1 MKFDFRLFLLYTII
15 SYMLSLFNFSVR
27 NAFRK
32 KGVSIL
38 AVLGVALG
46 CALMTFLLSLSQGM
60 NQRIEKTFT
69 EVAGTIV
76 VGSEDSILGGQITT
90 TKTPLPASYVEQIE
104 KLNYVN
110 SVSPR
115 VNALIPP
122 TAIKTPSP
130 IGIPLTGIDPTKE
143 KDGPKDHIIE
153 GRNFKDENEII
164 IGKSIKQ
171 DLEFFETKLNVGD
184 KITIPQI
191 DPKTGQLLGQT
202 ELTIVG
208 LFETGNITDDA
219 GIFGSI
225 DLARKLS
232 QLPEDKVNTIIVKA
246 DSINNVDL
254 LAKEIEEEFKD
265 ADPGVKLLV
274 SKDLLGE
281 AEKTLDILNNFLLAI
296 AIVSALAGGV
306 SILIVMLISVI
317 ERRKEFGILKAV
329 GWKGS
334 NVVFSVLIESLTLS
348 VIGAAVGIGAGYGGI
363 CLARNIIISDIGIVT
378 PQLFIGVILFG
389 VLLGVL
395 GGIYPAWRASRVAP
409 MEILREP

>member
-1 MKFDFRLFLLYTII
+1 
-15 SYMLSLFNFSVR
+15 MLSLFNFSVR

-104 KLNYVN
+104 KLNYVS

-164 IGKSIKQ
+164 IGKYIKQ

-232 QLPEDKVNTIIVKA
+232 QLPEDK
-246 DSINNVDL
+246 
-254 LAKEIEEEFKD
+254 
-265 ADPGVKLLV
+265 
-274 SKDLLGE
+274 
-281 AEKTLDILNNFLLAI
+281 
-296 AIVSALAGGV
+296 
-306 SILIVMLISVI
+306 
-317 ERRKEFGILKAV
+317 
-329 GWKGS
+329 
-334 NVVFSVLIESLTLS
+334 
-348 VIGAAVGIGAGYGGI
+348 
-363 CLARNIIISDIGIVT
+363 
-378 PQLFIGVILFG
+378 
-389 VLLGVL
+389 
-395 GGIYPAWRASRVAP
+395 
-409 MEILREP
+409 

>member
-1 MKFDFRLFLLYTII
+1 
-15 SYMLSLFNFSVR
+15 MLSLFNFSFR

-32 KGVSIL
+32 KGVAIL
-38 AVLGVALG
+38 AILGVALG
-46 CALMTFLLSLSQGM
+46 CSLMTFLLSLSQGM
-60 NQRIEKTFT
+60 NQRVEKTFT

-76 VGSEDSILGGQITT
+76 VGSEGSILGGQITT
-90 TKTPLPASYVEQIE
+90 TKTPLPADYVERIE
-104 KLNYVN
+104 KLNYVD

-130 IGIPLTGIDPTKE
+130 IGLPITGIDPAKE
-143 KDGPKDHIIE
+143 KDGPLAHIIE
-153 GRNFKDENEII
+153 GRSFQNDNEII
-164 IGKSIKQ
+164 VGKSIKQ
-171 DLEFFETKLNVGD
+171 DLEFFETKLSVGD
-184 KITIPQI
+184 KITIPQV

-202 ELTIVG
+202 ELIIVG
-208 LFETGNITDDA
+208 TFETGNITDDA

-232 QLPEDKVNTIIVKA
+232 QLPEDKINTIIVKA
-246 DSINNVDL
+246 DSINNIDFL
-254 LAKEIEEEFKD
+254 SKEIEEEFKN
-265 ADPGVKLLV
+265 ADPGVRLLV

-281 AEKTLDILNNFLLAI
+281 AEKTLDILNNFLFAI
-296 AIVSALAGGV
+296 AVVSAIAGGV

-317 ERRKEFGILKAV
+317 ERRKEFGIFKAV

-348 VIGAAVGIGAGYGGI
+348 IIGALVGIGVGYGGI
-363 CLARNIIISDIGIVT
+363 CVARKMIIEDIGVIT
-378 PQLFIGVILFG
+378 PQLFIGVVLFG
-389 VLLGVL
+389 VLLGIL